1 MKNGYRVLD
10 SDIHVIEPYSIWE
23 EYLDPKFRSRG
34 PQRPE
39 GAGWMRMNGR
49 VLPAYADTDERRRAV
64 GIRYRSERFLERI
77 GRRGEG
83 ETEQLIQGTTPEGM
97 LRAMDVEG
105 IDVAVVFR
113 TMAAHLIAF
122 DDIDPHLSAAMCR
135 AFNRWL
141 ADFCA
146 AAPDR
151 LKGGAQIPL
160 HDVDLAVTEARH
172 AVEKLGARTLV
183 LPSHPIKQRPLYDRA
198 YDPLWAAAQDL
209 DVAVSL
215 HGIQASYTEGML
227 ANRYHSNHV
236 MGHAAG
242 QPVEVMLSLGEVVTG
257 GILSRFPRL
266 RFAFLEG
273 NCSWLPWWLYALDE
287 RWKEWGDRELF
298 EQEELPS
305 ELFRRQCWV
314 SVDVDETLVR
324 HVVSDVGDENIV
336 VSSDWPHDDSEYPDA
351 ISTFL
356 AMEGTSDDSKR
367 RILWDNCA
375 RLYGLGPGGHVGR
388 EVE

>member
-1 MKNGYRVLD
+1 MKDGFRVLD
-10 SDIHVIEPYSIWE
+10 SDIHVIEPREMWT
-23 EYLDPKFRSRG
+23 EYLDPKFRDRG
-34 PQRPE
+34 PTPPTN
-39 GAGWMRMNGR
+39 GGWMTMNGR
-49 VLPAYADTDERRRAV
+49 TLPAYADTDERRRAS

-77 GRRGEG
+77 NRRGEG
-83 ETEQLIQGTTPEGM
+83 EMEQLTHGTTPEGM
-97 LRAMDVEG
+97 LRAMEVEG

-113 TMAAHLIAF
+113 TMAAHVIGF
-122 DDIDPHLSAAMCR
+122 DDIDPELSAALCR

-141 ADFCA
+141 GDFCST
-146 AAPDR
+146 APDR

-160 HDVDLAVTEARH
+160 QDVDLAVTEARY
-172 AVEKLGARTLV
+172 AVEEHSAITLV
-183 LPSHPIKQRPLYDRA
+183 LPSHPVKQRPLYDRY
-198 YDPLWAAAQDL
+198 YDPLWATAQDL

-215 HGIQASYTEGML
+215 HGIQASYTAGML

-236 MGHAAG
+236 MGHATG
-242 QPVEVMLSLGEVVTG
+242 QPVEVMLSLGEVLTG

-298 EQEELPS
+298 GQEELPS

-314 SVDVDETLVR
+314 SVDVDEALVR
-324 HVVSDVGDENIV
+324 NVVAEVGDENIV
-336 VSSDWPHDDSEYPDA
+336 ISSDWPHDDSEYPEA

-356 AMEGTSDDSKR
+356 AMDVLNDDSKR

-375 RLYGLGPGGHVGR
+375 RLYGLP
-388 EVE
+388 